1 MDRPE
6 RWTQFRIRLVAIGF
20 AAAFLL
26 IGVRAFHLQVLNQDE
41 WRKRAER
48 QHQKVIPLAPQRGTI
63 YDRNGEELAVSLEVD
78 SIYIEPTK
86 ITEPA
91 RAANALGQILS
102 LSPAAVKTKVESN
115 RGFLWLKRQVSPRE
129 SEQVRALGLDG
140 VKFIREHR
148 RFYPNSEIGAQVIGF
163 TGLDPTG
170 LEGVELKYDPVL
182 LGQGGYLV
190 TERDALGRGIGSSE
204 PVIEGESRGSDVFLT
219 IDKNLQYLVE
229 KELAAGVK
237 NARAKAGTVVVLEP
251 DTGRILA
258 MASQPDYNPNAINR
272 HRPSQ
277 WRNRSLSDTFEPGST
292 FKVFLLAAALNEG
305 VVRLN
310 QTIDCEQGTFKVGGK
325 VIRDHRAYGRMTV
338 AEMLKVSS
346 NIGFA
351 KIGKTMG
358 RERFHRYITDFGFG
372 AKSEVDLPGEV
383 NGLVR
388 KPSQWFE
395 IDLAA
400 ISFGQ
405 GISVTPLQLAV
416 ATAAIANGGNLMAP
430 YVVERVVNSYGETQ
444 EQRAPRVV
452 RRVVSADVA
461 RQVRELMSITTEVG
475 GTGTL
480 ASVPGFRVAGKT
492 GTAQKADPVTGGY
505 SVDKRVSSFVGFVPA
520 EAPRLVILVV
530 MDEPDGQVYGG
541 LVAAPVF
548 SRIASQALQYL
559 KVAPTLPVKETP
571 LPTIEQVKAIAQAEA
586 AVQSP
591 ILAQAAATTGDGTN
605 EAGTTI
611 DAPLMPN
618 CIGLSYR
625 QVLQAMQR
633 SGINIK
639 LSGTGRVVD
648 QSPAP
653 GQPISYGSEVWVRLA
668 PPT

>member
-6 RWTQFRIRLVAIGF
+6 RWTRFRIRLVAIGF

-48 QHQKVIPLAPQRGTI
+48 QHQKIIPLAPQRGTI
-63 YDRNGEELAVSLEVD
+63 YDRNGEELAVSVEVD

-86 ITEPA
+86 VTEPA
-91 RAANALGQILS
+91 RAASLLAQSLS
-102 LSPAAVKTKVESN
+102 LPAASVRAKLDSK
-115 RGFLWLKRQVSPRE
+115 RGFLWLKRQVTPRE
-129 SEQVRALGLDG
+129 SEQVRAFGLEG
-140 VKFIREHR
+140 VNFIREHR
-148 RFYPNSEIGAQVIGF
+148 RFYPNSEIGAQVVGF
-163 TGLDPTG
+163 TGLDPEG
-170 LEGVELKYDPVL
+170 LEGVELKYDSVI

-190 TERDALGRGIGSSE
+190 TERDALGRGIGSSD
-204 PVIEGESRGSDVFLT
+204 PVIQGESRGSDVYLT
-219 IDKNLQYLVE
+219 IDKNLQYLAE
-229 KELAAGVK
+229 KELAAGVRS
-237 NARAKAGTVVVLEP
+237 ARAKAGTVVVLDP

-258 MASQPDYNPNAINR
+258 MASQPDYNPNAFNR
-272 HRPSQ
+272 YRPSQ
-277 WRNRSLSDTFEPGST
+277 WRNRSLCDTFEPGST

-310 QTIDCEQGTFKVGGK
+310 QTIDCEQGSFKVGGK
-325 VIRDHRAYGRMTV
+325 VIRDHHPHGRLTV
-338 AEMLKVSS
+338 AEILKVSS

-351 KIGKTMG
+351 KIGKAME
-358 RERFHRYITDFGFG
+358 RERFHRYISGFGFG
-372 AKSEVDLPGEV
+372 AKTGVDLPGEV

-405 GISVTPLQLAV
+405 GITVTPLQLAA

-444 EQRAPRVV
+444 ELHDPRVV
-452 RRVVSADVA
+452 RRVVSPEVA
-461 RQVRELMSITTEVG
+461 RQVRELMSMTTEVG

-520 EAPRLVILVV
+520 ETPRLVILVV

-548 SRIASQALQYL
+548 SRIAAQALQYL
-559 KVAPTLPVKETP
+559 KVAPTLPVKENP
-571 LPTIEQVKAIAQAEA
+571 LPTIEQVKAMGQAETEA
-586 AVQSP
+586 PV
-591 ILAQAAATTGDGTN
+591 LAAAAAN
-605 EAGTTI
+605 AGEEGAPAVAA
-611 DAPLMPN
+611 APLMPN
-618 CIGLSYR
+618 CMGLSYR

-633 SGINIK
+633 TGINIK
-639 LSGTGRVVD
+639 PSGSGRVVE

-653 GQPISYGSEVWVRLA
+653 GLPISYGNEVWVKLA
-668 PPT
+668 PPS

>member
-6 RWTQFRIRLVAIGF
+6 RWTRFRIRLVSLCF
-20 AAAFLL
+20 TAAFLL
-26 IGVRAFHLQVLNQDE
+26 IGVRAFHLQVLNQDD
-41 WRKRAER
+41 WQKRAER
-48 QHQKVIPLAPQRGTI
+48 QHQKIIPLAPQRGTI

-86 ITEPA
+86 VTEPT
-91 RAANALGQILS
+91 RAASALGQILS
-102 LSPAAVKTKVESN
+102 LPPAAIKSKLASN

-140 VKFIREHR
+140 VNFIREHR

-163 TGLDPTG
+163 TGLDPEG

-190 TERDALGRGIGSSE
+190 TERDALGRGIGSSD
-204 PVIEGESRGSDVFLT
+204 PVVEGESRGSDVFLT
-219 IDKNLQYLVE
+219 IDKNLQYMAE

-237 NARAKAGTVVVLEP
+237 NARAKAGTVVVIEP

-258 MASQPDYNPNAINR
+258 MASQPDFNPNAFNR
-272 HRPSQ
+272 YRPSQ
-277 WRNRSLSDTFEPGST
+277 WRNRSLCDTFEPGST

-310 QTIDCEQGTFKVGGK
+310 QTIDCEQGSFKVGGK
-325 VIRDHRAYGRMTV
+325 VIRDHHPHGRLTV
-338 AEMLKVSS
+338 SEILKVSS

-351 KIGKTMG
+351 KIGKAME
-358 RERFHRYITDFGFG
+358 RERFHRYISEFGFG
-372 AKSEVDLPGEV
+372 ARTGVDLPGEV
-383 NGLVR
+383 TGLVR

-405 GISVTPLQLAV
+405 GITVTPLQLAV

-430 YVVERVVNSYGETQ
+430 YVVEKVVNRYGEIQ
-444 EQRAPRVV
+444 EQHTPQVV
-452 RRVVSADVA
+452 RRVVSAEVA
-461 RQVRELMSITTEVG
+461 RQVRELMSLTTEVG

-505 SVDKRVSSFVGFVPA
+505 SIDKRVSSFVGFVPA

-548 SRIASQALQYL
+548 SQIASQALQYL
-559 KVAPTLPVKETP
+559 KVAPTLPVDEP
-571 LPTIEQVKAIAQAEA
+571 SLPTIELVRELAKAQADA
-586 AVQSP
+586 QAP
-591 ILAQAAATTGDGTN
+591 ILAAAT
-605 EAGTTI
+605 AGTDENKAAEPTG
-611 DAPLMPN
+611 APLMPN

-625 QVLQAMQR
+625 QVLQAMER

-639 LSGTGRVVD
+639 LSGTGRVVE

-653 GQPISYGSEVWVRLA
+653 GLPISYSNEVWVRLS
-668 PPT
+668 PPS